1 MPRHI
6 DRHSQS
12 QRVTLSPYSIGNE
25 MKAAGIICWAGH
37 TILLLK
43 RSEDSVNG
51 GTWGLPAG
59 KIESGEMPME
69 CVIRELREETQHEL
83 HAQPK
88 LLSEEYDFALFEAK
102 TGMFQAVLNEEHT
115 DFMWADL
122 ENLPSPL
129 HPHLEKQLSRFTMDS
144 KSARVIDQNDYL
156 AIEKNPVS
164 REGVFPYYGK
174 MIGADEPDRIYY
186 VYRPASEL
194 MDEEA
199 IKSFQT
205 IPIIDD
211 HEMLGDP
218 SKGFTAP
225 EDKEMHGTTG
235 ETVFFENGVLYANL
249 KIFSQRLRKLIEQ
262 GKKDLSLGYR
272 AVYEKAEGYF
282 QGQKYDFIQRRLRGN
297 HLALVDEGR
306 SAVSVLD
313 EADYKFTSDNLDL
326 KIETKEKVMEP
337 TANNSE
343 AMTLDKLAEIV
354 TGLVAKVDALAP
366 AAKDEADEKKDEK
379 ETKDE
384 KADEKETKDE
394 DDKKEEKETADAADV
409 KALRSEMEAMKKN
422 GIKSLLSEIGQR
434 DALVAK
440 LTPII
445 GTFDHADKTL
455 SEVAA
460 YGAEKVGLKVTP
472 ENAAAAL
479 DGFLA
484 AKKADGNVTFAMDS
498 KAKMPELDAYLNKA
512 NA

>member
-1 MPRHI
+1 
-6 DRHSQS
+6 
-12 QRVTLSPYSIGNE
+12 

-37 TILLLK
+37 TVLLLK
-43 RSEDSVNG
+43 RSDDSDNG

-88 LLSEEYDFALFEAK
+88 LLSQEHDFALFEAK
-102 TGMFQAVLNEEHT
+102 TGMFQVVLNDEHT

-129 HPHLEKQLSRFTMDS
+129 HPYLENQLSRFTMDS
-144 KSARVIDQNDYL
+144 KSARVIDQNDYI
-156 AIEKNPVS
+156 AIERNPVS
-164 REGVFPYYGK
+164 REGVFPYMGA
-174 MIGADEPDRIYY
+174 MIGADEKDKIYY

-194 MDEEA
+194 SDAEA

-218 SKGFTAP
+218 AKGFTAP

-235 ETVFFENGVLYANL
+235 DNVVFENGVLYANL

-272 AVYEKAEGYF
+272 AVYKKADGYF
-282 QGQKYDFIQRRLRGN
+282 NGQKYDYIQRRLRGN

-306 SAVSVLD
+306 SAVAVLD
-313 EADYKFTSDNLDL
+313 EADFHFTSDHLDL
-326 KIETKEKVMEP
+326 
-337 TANNSE
+337 
-343 AMTLDKLAEIV
+343 TLDNKEHSMELTLEKLAEMIAA
-354 TGLVAKVDALAP
+354 LEAKVDAMCS
-366 AAKDEADEKKDEK
+366 KTTDADDKMTEEKKTEDADDKEK
-379 ETKDE
+379 
-384 KADEKETKDE
+384 DEKETKDE
-394 DDKKEEKETADAADV
+394 DDKEKDTTDAIEV
-409 KALRSEMEAMKKN
+409 KALRTELNAMKKD
-422 GIKSLLSEIGQR
+422 GIKALVSELSQR
-434 DALVAK
+434 DALARK
-440 LTPII
+440 LSSEV

-455 SEVAA
+455 DEVAV
-460 YGAEKVGLKVTP
+460 YGAQKLGLKVASGQ
-472 ENAAAAL
+472 EIAAL
-479 DGFLA
+479 DGYFA
-484 AKKADGNVTFAMDS
+484 AKKSQSNVTFAMDS
-498 KAKMPELDAYLNKA
+498 KPKMAELDAYINKS